1 MSQLDTYWT
10 FPKSDA
16 SGTPC
21 AGPQSVT
28 AALAVLQKVREQ
40 PNQCAPH
47 ANARLCSLS
56 EGPLQGLLVEA
67 LHPKFMQRCI
77 RKKHSLVT
85 EYATVMTFFY
95 SGKFHVDM

>member
-1 MSQLDTYWT
+1 MSQLDTYWA

-28 AALAVLQKVREQ
+28 AVLAVLQKVRVQ
-40 PNQCAPH
+40 PNQRAPH
-47 ANARLCSLS
+47 ANARICSLS
-56 EGPLQGLLVEA
+56 EGPPRVLVEA
-67 LHPKFMQRCI
+67 LVPKFMQRCI

-85 EYATVMTFFY
+85 DTQNMLP
-95 SGKFHVDM
+95 S